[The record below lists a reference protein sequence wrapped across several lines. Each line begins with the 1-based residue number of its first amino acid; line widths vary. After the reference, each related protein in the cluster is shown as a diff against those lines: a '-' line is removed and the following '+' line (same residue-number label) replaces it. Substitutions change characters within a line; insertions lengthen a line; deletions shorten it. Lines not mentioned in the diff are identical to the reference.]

1 MARTRK
7 ADTVTSYK
15 GNVALKPVNQQV
27 TWTQFEFDEYTKCAT
42 DIKYFINNYVRI
54 ENVDFGLINFHLRDY
69 QHRMVDSIVE
79 NRYTIMLC
87 SRQVG
92 KAIFIDTPILTKEG
106 FKTVGNV
113 SVGDVIYGRDGKETK
128 VTFITETMN
137 ERPCFEVTFDNGE
150 KIIADAEHLWNFKTS
165 NWVSRKGVRNEKT
178 VTTKEIYDYIE
189 KSGEVS
195 VYTDIS
201 KEIEFDEQ
209 ILPIDPYLFGV
220 WLGDGDSAG
229 GRVTCHKDDFFE
241 YEKYF
246 TFKSIREYKEN
257 IIRFLPEGLHKTLRL
272 NDLLKNKHIPK
283 EYIFSSIEQR
293 LELVRGLMDTDGS
306 VNIKGVS
313 EFYQKNKSIID
324 DFRFILSSLG
334 IKSRVRK
341 KTIKGQLY
349 YTVIFTTQKYEVFKL
364 TRKLERQ
371 KKNKLHPKTGRLYIK
386 SIIPVDSV
394 PVRCLTVDNDDHMFL
409 CGNTLIPT
417 HNSTITAG
425 VALHYAIFKS
435 SQKIAILANKDDLA
449 KELLGKV
456 TVAYENLP
464 SWMQHG
470 IKSLTAHEMVLE
482 NNSRI
487 FARPTSKSAVR
498 GKSISLLILDEFAH
512 VDNNIADEF
521 YAAVFPT
528 ISSGTTTKLV
538 IISTPNKYNLYH
550 KLWSD
555 ANHGRNTFHP
565 IRVDWWEVP
574 GHDEEWKAEQIA
586 NTTKEQFAQEHEL
599 SFDSSSNGLISADKI
614 KELIDNHTEPIQKDD
629 DDCLYIYEKPI
640 EGEEYI
646 IIVDSSH
653 GVDRDYSAF
662 MVIKISTSIHELVAV
677 YRNNKI
683 SPLVYPNII
692 YKVGIN
698 YNEAHILVENND
710 IGSQVAT
717 ILLYEYEY
725 PNLLFTELTNK
736 KQRVAYGNDGK
747 AIIGL
752 KTTASVKAIGC
763 SNLKAAIEHNKL
775 IIKDYNT
782 ISELSTFIKVRD
794 SYQADEGSHDD
805 LVMGLVLYSWLLT
818 QNYFKDVEQNLSS
831 DIKDIYEDSINANM
845 MGFGFFTSGK
855 PDEIVEAEDDDML
868 DRKAGWK
875 AVNGDNFDDSIFY

>member
-1 MARTRK
+1 MSTTRSINRIIPEEK
-7 ADTVTSYK
+7 FTDEIYFNDYEVLSPDGFKDFRGIGKTIPFQEHHIYFKETSTAPFICADTHILILHDNTERFAKDLAEGDRVKSSTHPQGY
-15 GNVALKPVNQQV
+15 L
-27 TWTQFEFDEYTKCAT
+27 T
-42 DIKYFINNYVRI
+42 I
-54 ENVDFGLINFHLRDY
+54 ESVIISDKFSEMYDLLDVDG
-69 QHRMVDSIVE
+69 
-79 NRYTIMLC
+79 
-87 SRQVG
+87 G
-92 KAIFIDTPILTKEG
+92 
-106 FKTVGNV
+106 
-113 SVGDVIYGRDGKETK
+113 IY
-128 VTFITETMN
+128 N
-137 ERPCFEVTFDNGE
+137 
-150 KIIADAEHLWNFKTS
+150 TS
-165 NWVSRKGVRNEKT
+165 NIVS
-178 VTTKEIYDYIE
+178 
-189 KSGEVS
+189 
-195 VYTDIS
+195 
-201 KEIEFDEQ
+201 
-209 ILPIDPYLFGV
+209 
-220 WLGDGDSAG
+220 
-229 GRVTCHKDDFFE
+229 
-241 YEKYF
+241 
-246 TFKSIREYKEN
+246 
-257 IIRFLPEGLHKTLRL
+257 
-272 NDLLKNKHIPK
+272 
-283 EYIFSSIEQR
+283 
-293 LELVRGLMDTDGS
+293 
-306 VNIKGVS
+306 
-313 EFYQKNKSIID
+313 
-324 DFRFILSSLG
+324 
-334 IKSRVRK
+334 
-341 KTIKGQLY
+341 
-349 YTVIFTTQKYEVFKL
+349 
-364 TRKLERQ
+364 
-371 KKNKLHPKTGRLYIK
+371 
-386 SIIPVDSV
+386 
-394 PVRCLTVDNDDHMFL
+394 
-409 CGNTLIPT
+409 

-555 ANHGRNTFHP
+555 AIHGRNTFHP

-574 GHDEEWKAEQIA
+574 GHDEVWKAEQIS

-599 SFDSSSNGLISADKI
+599 SFDSSSNGLISAEKI
-614 KELIDNHTEPIQKDD
+614 KELIDNHCEPIQKDD

-653 GVDRDYSAF
+653 GVERDYSAF

-683 SPLVYPNII
+683 SPLVYPDII

-717 ILLYEYEY
+717 ILQFEYEY
-725 PNLLFTELTNK
+725 PNLLYTELTNK

-747 AIIGL
+747 CIIGI

-763 SNLKAAIEHNKL
+763 SNLKAAVEHDKL

-831 DIKDIYEDSINANM
+831 DIKDIYENSINDNM
-845 MGFGFFTSGK
+845 ICFGFFTSGK
-855 PDEIVEAEDDDML
+855 PDDIIEAEDDDL
-868 DRKAGWK
+868 IDRKMGWTK
-875 AVNGDNFDDSIFY
+875 AKEWGEGEENSNMSFYY